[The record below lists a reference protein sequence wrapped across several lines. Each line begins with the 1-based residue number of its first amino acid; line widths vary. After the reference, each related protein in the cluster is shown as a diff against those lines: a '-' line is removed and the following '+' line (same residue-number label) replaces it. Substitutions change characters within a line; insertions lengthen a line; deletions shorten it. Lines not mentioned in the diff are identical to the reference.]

1 MAVRKSKVKIKTKA
15 TSEAKA
21 KRPAAKARK
30 ALKAASAKG
39 TRSTDKPAAL
49 CTIGYEKALP
59 GAVIGELTRAG
70 VKLVV
75 DVRAVAASRRPGF
88 SKKQLAAGLDEA
100 GIGYLHLQPLGT
112 PEAGREAARAGK
124 IDALFR
130 IYDRHLQTKA
140 AQESLGELA
149 GLVKA
154 RKPLLALLCYCRN
167 PNTCHRSRIVA
178 ALEERMPLAVDDLV
192 PPPA

>member
-1 MAVRKSKVKIKTKA
+1 MATRGRKTTAKTKA
-15 TSEAKA
+15 KTKA
-21 KRPAAKARK
+21 PARK
-30 ALKAASAKG
+30 ARAAPKSASPRR
-39 TRSTDKPAAL
+39 TASRPAGKRVAL

-59 GAVIGELTRAG
+59 RAVIGELTRAG

-100 GIGYLHLQPLGT
+100 GIAYLHLQPLGT
-112 PEAGREAARAGK
+112 PEAGREAARAGH

-140 AQESLGELA
+140 AQESLGELTD
-149 GLVKA
+149 LVKA
-154 RKPLLALLCYCRN
+154 RKPMLALLCYCRN
-167 PNTCHRSRIVA
+167 PNACHRSRIVA
-178 ALEERMPLAVDDLV
+178 TLEERMPLSVDDLV

>member
-1 MAVRKSKVKIKTKA
+1 MATRARNAKTKA
-15 TSEAKA
+15 KV
-21 KRPAAKARK
+21 PARK
-30 ALKAASAKG
+30 TRTASKTAAPKRAG
-39 TRSTDKPAAL
+39 RAAGKPAAL

-124 IDALFR
+124 IEALFR

-167 PNTCHRSRIVA
+167 PNACHRSRIVA
-178 ALEERMPLAVDDLV
+178 ALEAELPLAVEDLV
-192 PPPA
+192 PHPA

>member
-1 MAVRKSKVKIKTKA
+1 MAKVVKKTTKA
-15 TSEAKA
+15 KKAAPKKRAK
-21 KRPAAKARK
+21 
-30 ALKAASAKG
+30 ASAK
-39 TRSTDKPAAL
+39 AL
-49 CTIGYEKALP
+49 PLFTIGYEQAKPA
-59 GAVIGELTRAG
+59 AVLDELKQA
-70 VKLVV
+70 KINLLV

-112 PEAGREAARAGK
+112 PESGREAARAGK
-124 IDALFR
+124 VDTLFR
-130 IYDRHLQTKA
+130 IYDRHLRTKA
-140 AQESLGELA
+140 AQHSLGELA
-149 GLVKA
+149 DLVKA

-178 ALEERMPLAVDDLV
+178 ALEKKMPLAVDDLV

>member
-1 MAVRKSKVKIKTKA
+1 MATR
-15 TSEAKA
+15 
-21 KRPAAKARK
+21 ARK
-30 ALKAASAKG
+30 ATTKAKVPARKGRKTPKAAASKRTPRTAGK
-39 TRSTDKPAAL
+39 RAAL

-112 PEAGREAARAGK
+112 PEAGREAARAGN

-140 AQESLGELA
+140 SQVARRARRSGQSAQAPACSAVLLPQPECLPPQPHRRR
-149 GLVKA
+149 A
-154 RKPLLALLCYCRN
+154 RTD
-167 PNTCHRSRIVA
+167 NTARGR
-178 ALEERMPLAVDDLV
+178 
-192 PPPA
+192 

>member
-1 MAVRKSKVKIKTKA
+1 VAKAKAKTKA
-15 TSEAKA
+15 
-21 KRPAAKARK
+21 PARNVR
-30 ALKAASAKG
+30 AAS
-39 TRSTDKPAAL
+39 KPAPSKRAARSVGKPVAL

-88 SKKQLAAGLDEA
+88 SKKQLMAGLDEA
-100 GIGYLHLQPLGT
+100 GISYLHLQPLGT
-112 PEAGREAARAGK
+112 PEAGRTAARAGK

-130 IYDRHLQTKA
+130 IYDRHLQTRA

-149 GLVKA
+149 DLVKA

-167 PNTCHRSRIVA
+167 PNACHRSRIVA
-178 ALEERMPLAVDDLV
+178 ALAETMPLAVDELV